1 MGRRTNR
8 TSPDMSNYPARQNPG
23 RTTTPPYRVSC
34 CPDCPDLRES
44 SFSLRRRSSLLVP
57 LDNTCRR
64 SPPFCGDPNQRRH
77 EAGEQQLV
85 ADRTGSRVCLLLA
98 KGVAA
103 AKISGIYKAVADTRM
118 PLLETDTAVEVK
130 SGATGFDATTLTSQW
145 GAQAQAFGWTSRD
158 LFGLHPV
165 PEHPAANYSRLSRLD
180 YTGMIWLLRGRP
192 VIALTAA
199 EAVMRCHSSATL
211 TYRRQNKPVA
221 KAAEI
226 DEATLDA
233 AEIAKGATA

>member
-1 MGRRTNR
+1 
-8 TSPDMSNYPARQNPG
+8 MSNYPARQNPG

-34 CPDCPDLRES
+34 CPDCPNLRES

-98 KGVAA
+98 KCVAA
-103 AKISGIYKAVADTRM
+103 AKISGTYKAVADTRM

-130 SGATGFDATTLTSQW
+130 SGATGFDATTLTSKW
-145 GAQAQAFGWTSRD
+145 GAKAQAFGWTARE

-165 PEHPAANYSRLSRLD
+165 PERPAANYSRLSRYDTMGL
-180 YTGMIWLLRGRP
+180 IWLLDGKP
-192 VIALTAA
+192 VIALTAT
-199 EAVMRCHSSATL
+199 EAAIQEATGV
-211 TYRRQNKPVA
+211 TVYRKLNKPA
-221 KAAEI
+221 LGPLG
-226 DEATLDA
+226 DSLDDF
-233 AEIAKGATA
+233 GAVT